1 MKTIKG
7 DTKVYAILG
16 SPVKHSRSPDMH
28 NAAFLE
34 LQINACYVPLEVKIN
49 EIESVCEMIRSDTIA
64 GSNVTIP
71 YKEEVVKYVDVL
83 TEEASRIGSVNTLYS
98 KQGKLVGDNTDG
110 LGFEKSLFSDLEFN
124 AENKSGIVLGAG
136 GASKAVTTKLCQG
149 EIESLVIF
157 DIDKKKAE
165 ELINHLQKFNYKS
178 TIDLI
183 SSNQINEFSFDSDLI
198 VNCTPIGMKDDDPL
212 LIAKEVFSKQHYVY
226 DLIYAPL
233 ETKLLNFAKL
243 KGAKI
248 MNGMDM
254 LAYQG
259 AESFSIWENVPP
271 PYEIMKKELR
281 NA

>member
-1 MKTIKG
+1 
-7 DTKVYAILG
+7 
-16 SPVKHSRSPDMH
+16 
-28 NAAFLE
+28 
-34 LQINACYVPLEVKIN
+34 
-49 EIESVCEMIRSDTIA
+49 MIRSDTIA

-165 ELINHLQKFNYKS
+165 ELIS
-178 TIDLI
+178 PP
-183 SSNQINEFSFDSDLI
+183 
-198 VNCTPIGMKDDDPL
+198 NCLP
-212 LIAKEVFSKQHYVY
+212 F
-226 DLIYAPL
+226 
-233 ETKLLNFAKL
+233 
-243 KGAKI
+243 
-248 MNGMDM
+248 
-254 LAYQG
+254 
-259 AESFSIWENVPP
+259 
-271 PYEIMKKELR
+271 R
-281 NA
+281 